1 MTKRLPKWTFAVFPL
16 VLASAA
22 YGSTGA
28 NSTRSSDDP
37 KMPRHPSPSL
47 IGDRRANAPIIMTIV
62 TVGRHHLQT
71 AGDFRH
77 QSPLHQLGTRMTS
90 ARFNQAAS
98 ALMTTRRRSARSE
111 EHTSELQSLMRI
123 SYAAFCLKK
132 KNKNKTTHK

>member
-28 NSTRSSDDP
+28 NSTRSSNDP

-62 TVGRHHLQT
+62 TVEIGRAHVLTPVTNAHLVC
-71 AGDFRH
+71 R
-77 QSPLHQLGTRMTS
+77 LLLE
-90 ARFNQAAS
+90 N
-98 ALMTTRRRSARSE
+98 
-111 EHTSELQSLMRI
+111 
-123 SYAAFCLKK
+123 K
-132 KNKNKTTHK
+132 KNEKTVRVTKRKSITH